1 MRRLAT
7 IFVLVACA
15 SMGAIDVLT
24 VPRDSFAWTVVHT
37 SPVELP
43 VMRPTGTARTVFTA
57 TNLAGENTVQ
67 IEVPAMEDVAV
78 WTPFT
83 GRVPGA
89 DEVYTLSLDYY
100 QHGATMPFSN
110 ETARVAVLRGAFGDA
125 IDVAATAEA
134 AGWDAMGAQ
143 AVTVVDGTG
152 CVPQGM
158 SLTVRVAQ
166 EGTSSEMSFSGETG
180 VFASRFRFPP
190 WRVDSACTFTW
201 TADGTNEV
209 SGPCGFRKNGYSV
222 YAY

>member
-83 GRVPGA
+83 GRAPGA
-89 DEVYTLSLDYY
+89 DEVYTLWLDYY

-110 ETARVAVLRGAFGDA
+110 ETARVAVLRGVFGDA
-125 IDVAATAEA
+125 MPARKLSGPGRSIGQGGSIQSTGPAALSIRPAAT
-134 AGWDAMGAQ
+134 
-143 AVTVVDGTG
+143 TI
-152 CVPQGM
+152 
-158 SLTVRVAQ
+158 
-166 EGTSSEMSFSGETG
+166 
-180 VFASRFRFPP
+180 FR
-190 WRVDSACTFTW
+190 
-201 TADGTNEV
+201 
-209 SGPCGFRKNGYSV
+209 
-222 YAY
+222 